1 MNWYLSFK
9 NPKDCKITGD
19 TECNRIE
26 KDGKKQNKFLDK
38 ILKIAIIIL

>member
-26 KDGKKQNKFLDK
+26 KDGQKNKIKFK
-38 ILKIAIIIL
+38 KIAIIIL